1 MIFHTM
7 RLLALLAFALPATA
21 AQHSSEAQLSSAPTE
36 IFRSSNQPNRVV
48 AAIAAK
54 QQCEQAKG
62 RRTGYCEIVSMDG
75 EPIGRAVDLKP
86 ESNRHPLFLW
96 HFTRGDANVYLAGT
110 VHVLK
115 EGFFPL
121 PRQYEE
127 AFAATDTLVVEAAVE
142 QIEPAQLQQMM
153 LSYALLPQGS
163 LRELL
168 LPQTYAKLAR
178 QAQTYGLPLEQMQG
192 FKPALISQQLAV
204 AAISAMG
211 YDPALGIESHFSAR
225 IEPQKILELES
236 VEGQLKLLL
245 NQPLDIQ
252 TALLHETLEDFD
264 SIAEQTDAMLSAWAH
279 GDDGEVATLIR
290 EQTGDSAAAKDFL
303 YQLLDQRNT
312 RMAQRIANMLRGS
325 GSYFVLVGSAHL
337 AGSQSVI
344 TELNKLGFSGRR
356 IFSTDS
362 ISN

>member
-1 MIFHTM
+1 
-7 RLLALLAFALPATA
+7 
-21 AQHSSEAQLSSAPTE
+21 
-36 IFRSSNQPNRVV
+36 
-48 AAIAAK
+48 
-54 QQCEQAKG
+54 
-62 RRTGYCEIVSMDG
+62 
-75 EPIGRAVDLKP
+75 
-86 ESNRHPLFLW
+86 
-96 HFTRGDANVYLAGT
+96 
-110 VHVLK
+110 
-115 EGFFPL
+115 
-121 PRQYEE
+121 
-127 AFAATDTLVVEAAVE
+127 
-142 QIEPAQLQQMM
+142 
-153 LSYALLPQGS
+153 
-163 LRELL
+163 
-168 LPQTYAKLAR
+168 
-178 QAQTYGLPLEQMQG
+178 MQG

-245 NQPLDIQ
+245 DQPLDMQ
-252 TALLHETLEDFD
+252 TSLLRETLEDFD

-279 GDDGEVATLIR
+279 GDDGEVATLVR

-344 TELNKLGFSGRR
+344 TELDKLGFSGRR
-356 IFSTDS
+356 IFSSDS